1 MRRLS
6 RALGLAALVG
16 AALCAPATAAGGPVT
31 TVLRLDGIG
40 PLHLGM
46 SRTAAVATGWLA
58 GRSPGCPLSGTPPI
72 TYRFTGA
79 NAPRAIKG
87 TAEFAGNRLTAMS
100 FTRGVRT
107 STGVTVGRTTAA
119 RMVARYRAAGFT
131 ASARFEST
139 FQGTFVRVR
148 RHGHDVV
155 GGFADAGTVTIVAI
169 PAVSV
174 CE

>member
-1 MRRLS
+1 MGRRNSLLVVAAITAS
-6 RALGLAALVG
+6 ALALQ
-16 AALCAPATAAGGPVT
+16 APAATPAST
-31 TVLRLDGIG
+31 TVVRLDGIG
-40 PLHLGM
+40 PLRLGM
-46 SRTAAVATGWLA
+46 TRTAALATGWLA
-58 GRSPGCPLSGTPPI
+58 GRRSGCPLGGTPPI

-79 NAPRAIKG
+79 RAPRAIKG
-87 TAEFAGNRLTAMS
+87 SVEFVDDRLSTMS
-100 FTRGVRT
+100 FTAGVRT

-131 ASARFEST
+131 ASARFDGT

-155 GGFADAGTVTIVAI
+155 GGFADAGAVSIVAI

>member
-6 RALGLAALVG
+6 RALCLAALAA
-16 AALCAPATAAGGPVT
+16 AALWAPATAAGGPAT

-46 SRTAAVATGWLA
+46 TRTAAVATGWLA
-58 GRSPGCPLSGTPPI
+58 GRSSGCPLGGTPPV

-79 NAPRAIKG
+79 KAPPAIKG
-87 TAEFAGNRLTAMS
+87 SVEFVNGRLSTMS
-100 FTRGVRT
+100 FTGGVRT

-119 RMVARYRAAGFT
+119 RMAARYRAAGFA
-131 ASARFEST
+131 ASARFDGT

-148 RHGHDVV
+148 RHGRDVV
-155 GGFADAGTVTIVAI
+155 GGFADRRVVTIVAI